1 MKQIGRP
8 KRKSIDITEDSM
20 IDLMQETYNEITDE
34 RNRAIKSLNQYSR
47 DIETNED
54 IALVGRVT
62 NDLLKIIDRSI
73 ERKLQLIKIQG
84 DILFKNGKGSNPA
97 GGPIK
102 ITDEDKQM
110 IQEYLKNNSAA
121 NTKTYDD

>member
-1 MKQIGRP
+1 MNQIGRP
-8 KRKSIDITEDSM
+8 KRKSVDITEDSM
-20 IDLMQETYNEITDE
+20 IELMQETYNEITDE

-47 DIETNED
+47 EIETNED

-62 NDLLKIIDRSI
+62 NDLLKIMDKAI

-84 DILFKNGKGSNPA
+84 DILFKNGKNSGPT

-110 IQEYLKNNSAA
+110 IQEYLKNGSAT
-121 NTKTYDD
+121 NTKTYED

>member
-8 KRKSIDITEDSM
+8 KRKSVDISEDSM
-20 IDLMQETYNEITDE
+20 INLMQETYNEITDE

-54 IALVGRVT
+54 IALIGRVT
-62 NDLLKIIDRSI
+62 NDLLKIIDKSI

-84 DILFKNGKGSNPA
+84 DILFKNGKGASQGG

-110 IQEYLKNNSAA
+110 IQEYLKNGSANS
-121 NTKTYDD
+121 KTYDD